1 MPNLEDSISSS
12 PRISLDSENS
22 LAYYKSQ
29 YEQLEAEL
37 ADFQASSKELEAELE
52 KDVEAAERRERQLQ
66 EKVESLG
73 FEVEEW
79 KVSWA
84 KLRATGLQ
92 TEHCQYTGS
101 YGLYLMF
108 EQSKY
113 KQSKAEAN
121 TAQNT
126 LQKEITTLRDTNRTL
141 QLRLRDI
148 EVSNDDFERQAR
160 NTTSSLEDLESK
172 YNVSIERGV
181 MAEEEIK
188 TGEQEREALRIET
201 QRLRDEL
208 SDLRIEAEIRQDK
221 LRRAE
226 GAAERQHRRQP
237 PPIVPDLARPQ
248 SALSEISP
256 TTSTSSPTIATPP
269 TKSASSE
276 VSETLTPPSPP
287 VSERSV
293 PTTVTT
299 PALPVA
305 KSRLSMADS
314 NTTPRPAYQKNSS
327 RQPRHSRG
335 PSVSLTND
343 RTPSFA
349 RRTTLNRPEVE
360 QRGPGLPHSG
370 SLHQIRGLR
379 TKMTNLEERL
389 KSARSKLPA
398 PTSTPPRASP
408 RSSSVVGQS
417 FIPATVTL
425 RSNKK
430 RIGGSNASSVH
441 TPTTERPASRLS
453 SAYTPTVDRPSSRL
467 SFGIPQLS
475 PTRDMHS
482 SRPPS
487 CDPYNSRP
495 SSRASLHS
503 RQSIS
508 HLPGA
513 TSSSTSRPSSRQ
525 SNTGSQTPLG
535 HYANSTTQS
544 ESRRPRSSIGGSYA
558 STHGHGHSASVSRL
572 SNYGSSF
579 QHQEEEES
587 GEVLTPTPSRRTT
600 IGKGD
605 GQSSIPGIAP
615 ASAKKRFSGLG
626 SGRRIS
632 LGPSTGGG
640 EMGPPERRGARKLS
654 GVGETF

>member
-1 MPNLEDSISSS
+1 
-12 PRISLDSENS
+12 
-22 LAYYKSQ
+22 
-29 YEQLEAEL
+29 
-37 ADFQASSKELEAELE
+37 
-52 KDVEAAERRERQLQ
+52 
-66 EKVESLG
+66 
-73 FEVEEW
+73 
-79 KVSWA
+79 
-84 KLRATGLQ
+84 
-92 TEHCQYTGS
+92 
-101 YGLYLMF
+101 MF
-108 EQSKY
+108 EQTRY

-121 TAQNT
+121 TAQTT

-141 QLRLRDI
+141 QLRLRDT

-172 YNVSIERGV
+172 YNISIERGV

-188 TGEQEREALRIET
+188 AGEQEREALRIET

-208 SDLRIEAEIRQDK
+208 SDLKIEAEIRQDK

-226 GAAERQHRRQP
+226 GVAERQRRLQP
-237 PPIVPDLARPQ
+237 PPIVSDLARPQ
-248 SALSEISP
+248 SALSEMSP
-256 TTSTSSPTIATPP
+256 TTSASSPTIATPP
-269 TKSASSE
+269 AKSASSE

-287 VSERSV
+287 VSEGSV
-293 PTTVTT
+293 PATITT
-299 PALPVA
+299 PALPLV
-305 KSRLSMADS
+305 KSRLSMAGP
-314 NTTPRPAYQKNSS
+314 NTTPRPAHQKNSS
-327 RQPRHSRG
+327 HQPRHSRG
-335 PSVSLTND
+335 PSVPLNND

-349 RRTTLNRPEVE
+349 RRTTLNRTGLE
-360 QRGPGLPHSG
+360 QKGPSLPHSG

-408 RSSSVVGQS
+408 RSGSVAGQS
-417 FIPATVTL
+417 FVPATVTM

-453 SAYTPTVDRPSSRL
+453 SAYTPSVDRPSSRL

-487 CDPYNSRP
+487 RDPHNSRP
-495 SSRASLHS
+495 SSRASLSS

-513 TSSSTSRPSSRQ
+513 VSSSISRPSSRQ
-525 SNTGSQTPLG
+525 SNTSSQTPLG
-535 HYANSTTQS
+535 HHANSTSQS
-544 ESRRPRSSIGGSYA
+544 ETRRPRSSIGGSYA

-572 SNYGSSF
+572 SNYGTSF

-600 IGKGD
+600 IGKGESA
-605 GQSSIPGIAP
+605 SSIPGIAS
-615 ASAKKRFSGLG
+615 ASTTKRYSGLG

-632 LGPSTGGG
+632 LGMGTAGMD
-640 EMGPPERRGARKLS
+640 MGPPERRGARKLS

>member
-1 MPNLEDSISSS
+1 M
-12 PRISLDSENS
+12 
-22 LAYYKSQ
+22 
-29 YEQLEAEL
+29 EAT
-37 ADFQASSKELEAELE
+37 D
-52 KDVEAAERRERQLQ
+52 
-66 EKVESLG
+66 
-73 FEVEEW
+73 
-79 KVSWA
+79 
-84 KLRATGLQ
+84 LRAGLRWHQ
-92 TEHCQYTGS
+92 I
-101 YGLYLMF
+101 YGWCLIF
-108 EQSKY
+108 EQTKY

-126 LQKEITTLRDTNRTL
+126 LQREITTLRDTNRTL
-141 QLRLRDI
+141 QLKLRDT

-172 YNVSIERGV
+172 YNISIERGV

-188 TGEQEREALRIET
+188 AGEQEREALRIET

-208 SDLRIEAEIRQDK
+208 SDLKIEAEIRQDK

-226 GAAERQHRRQP
+226 GAAERHLRRQP
-237 PPIVPDLARPQ
+237 PQIAADLARPQ
-248 SALSEISP
+248 SALSEVSP

-287 VSERSV
+287 ASEKSV
-293 PTTVTT
+293 PTTITT
-299 PALPVA
+299 TALPVA

-314 NTTPRPAYQKNSS
+314 NTTPRPSYQKNSTLQT
-327 RQPRHSRG
+327 RQSRG

-349 RRTTLNRPEVE
+349 RRTTLNRADPE
-360 QRGPGLPHSG
+360 QKGPVFPHSG

-389 KSARSKLPA
+389 KSARSKLP
-398 PTSTPPRASP
+398 TSTNTPPRISP
-408 RSSSVVGQS
+408 RSGSVFGPS
-417 FIPATVTL
+417 FIPATVTM

-441 TPTTERPASRLS
+441 TPTTDRPASRLS
-453 SAYTPTVDRPSSRL
+453 SAYTPTIDRPSSRL
-467 SFGIPQLS
+467 SFGIPQPS
-475 PTRDMHS
+475 TTRDMHS

-487 CDPYNSRP
+487 RDPHSSRP
-495 SSRASLHS
+495 SSRASLSS

-513 TSSSTSRPSSRQ
+513 NSSSNSRPSSRQ
-525 SNTGSQTPLG
+525 SNTSNQTPLG

-558 STHGHGHSASVSRL
+558 NTHGHGHSASASRL
-572 SNYGSSF
+572 SNYGSAF
-579 QHQEEEES
+579 LHQEEEET

-600 IGKGD
+600 IGKGE
-605 GQSSIPGIAP
+605 GGSSIPGIAP
-615 ASAKKRFSGLG
+615 ASSTKRYSGLG

-640 EMGPPERRGARKLS
+640 DMGPPERRIARKLS

>member
-1 MPNLEDSISSS
+1 MSSLDDSIHSS
-12 PRISLDSENS
+12 PRVPTDPADS
-22 LAYYKSQ
+22 LAYYKAQ

-52 KDVEAAERRERQLQ
+52 KDIEAAERRERQLQ

-73 FEVEEW
+73 FETEEW
-79 KVSWA
+79 KVSKPTVSA
-84 KLRATGLQ
+84 MDLPAG
-92 TEHCQYTGS
+92 HCQHETH
-101 YGLYLMF
+101 GLCLILG
-108 EQSKY
+108 QTKY

-121 TAQNT
+121 TAQNA
-126 LQKEITTLRDTNRTL
+126 LQKEITSLRDTNRTL

-172 YNVSIERGV
+172 YNISIERGV

-188 TGEQEREALRIET
+188 AGEQEREALRIET

-208 SDLRIEAEIRQDK
+208 SDLKIEAEIRQDK

-226 GAAERQHRRQP
+226 GAAQRHRQRQP

-248 SALSEISP
+248 SASSELSPS
-256 TTSTSSPTIATPP
+256 TSTSSPTIATPP

-276 VSETLTPPSPP
+276 ISDTLTPPSPP
-287 VSERSV
+287 VSEKSV
-293 PTTVTT
+293 PTTNTT
-299 PALPVA
+299 HALPVA

-327 RQPRHSRG
+327 IQPRHSRG
-335 PSVSLTND
+335 PSLSLAND

-349 RRTTLNRPEVE
+349 RRTTLNRFDLE
-360 QRGPGLPHSG
+360 QKGPSISQSG

-398 PTSTPPRASP
+398 PASTPPRVSP
-408 RSSSVVGQS
+408 RSGSIVGQS
-417 FIPATVTL
+417 FIPATVTM

-430 RIGGSNASSVH
+430 RTGGSNASSVH
-441 TPTTERPASRLS
+441 TPTLERPASRLS
-453 SAYTPTVDRPSSRL
+453 SAYTPSLDRPSSRL

-475 PTRDMHS
+475 PTREMHS

-487 CDPYNSRP
+487 RDPHNSRP
-495 SSRASLHS
+495 SSRTSLSS

-525 SNTGSQTPLG
+525 SNTGSQTALG
-535 HYANSTTQS
+535 HYANSATQS

-572 SNYGSSF
+572 SNYSSSF
-579 QHQEEEES
+579 QQQEEEES

-600 IGKGD
+600 VGKSESG
-605 GQSSIPGIAP
+605 SSIPGIAP
-615 ASAKKRFSGLG
+615 ASAKKRFSGFG

-632 LGPSTGGG
+632 LGPSTGG

>member
-1 MPNLEDSISSS
+1 MPSLEDSISSS
-12 PRISLDSENS
+12 PSILTDSENL

-52 KDVEAAERRERQLQ
+52 KDVESAEKRERQLQ

-79 KVSWA
+79 K
-84 KLRATGLQ
+84 T
-92 TEHCQYTGS
+92 
-101 YGLYLMF
+101 
-108 EQSKY
+108 KY

-181 MAEEEIK
+181 MVEEEIK
-188 TGEQEREALRIET
+188 AGEQEREALRIET

-208 SDLRIEAEIRQDK
+208 SDLKIEAEIRQDK

-226 GAAERQHRRQP
+226 GAAERQRRRQP

-248 SALSEISP
+248 SALSEVSP
-256 TTSTSSPTIATPP
+256 TTSNSSPTIATPP

-287 VSERSV
+287 VSEKSV
-293 PTTVTT
+293 PTTITT

-314 NTTPRPAYQKNSS
+314 NTTPRPAYQKTSS

-349 RRTTLNRPEVE
+349 RRTTLNRLELE
-360 QRGPGLPHSG
+360 QKGPVLPQSG

-408 RSSSVVGQS
+408 RSGSVVGQS
-417 FIPATVTL
+417 FIPATVTM

-441 TPTTERPASRLS
+441 TPTMERPASRLS
-453 SAYTPTVDRPSSRL
+453 SAYTPNVDRPSSRL
-467 SFGIPQLS
+467 SFGIPQLN

-487 CDPYNSRP
+487 RDPHNSRP
-495 SSRASLHS
+495 SSRASLSS
-503 RQSIS
+503 RRSIS

-513 TSSSTSRPSSRQ
+513 SSSSTSRPSSRQ
-525 SNTGSQTPLG
+525 SNTSSQTPLG

-558 STHGHGHSASVSRL
+558 STHRHGHSASVSSV

-579 QHQEEEES
+579 QHQEEDES

-600 IGKGD
+600 IAKGE
-605 GQSSIPGIAP
+605 GGSSIPGIAP

-632 LGPSTGGG
+632 LGLSAGGG

>member
-1 MPNLEDSISSS
+1 MPSFQNSVSTS
-12 PRISLDSENS
+12 PSPIADSEDS

-37 ADFQASSKELEAELE
+37 ADFQASSKELEVELE

-66 EKVESLG
+66 GKVEGLG

-79 KVSWA
+79 KA
-84 KLRATGLQ
+84 
-92 TEHCQYTGS
+92 
-101 YGLYLMF
+101 
-108 EQSKY
+108 KY

-121 TAQNT
+121 TAQHA

-188 TGEQEREALRIET
+188 VGEQEREALRIET

-208 SDLRIEAEIRQDK
+208 SDLKIEAEIRQDK

-226 GAAERQHRRQP
+226 GAAEMQRRRQP
-237 PPIVPDLARPQ
+237 PPIVSDLVRPQ
-248 SALSEISP
+248 SALSETSP

-287 VSERSV
+287 ASENSV
-293 PTTVTT
+293 TTTITT

-305 KSRLSMADS
+305 KSRLSMADF
-314 NTTPRPAYQKNSS
+314 NTTPRPAYQKTSL

-335 PSVSLTND
+335 PSISLTND
-343 RTPSFA
+343 RTSSFA
-349 RRTTLNRPEVE
+349 RRTTLNRPELE
-360 QRGPGLPHSG
+360 QKGLGLPQSG

-408 RSSSVVGQS
+408 RSDPVVGQS
-417 FIPATVTL
+417 FIPATVTV

-441 TPTTERPASRLS
+441 TPTIERPASRLS
-453 SAYTPTVDRPSSRL
+453 SAYTPIVDRPSSRL

-487 CDPYNSRP
+487 RDPHDSRP
-495 SSRASLHS
+495 SSRASLSS
-503 RQSIS
+503 RRSIS

-513 TSSSTSRPSSRQ
+513 NSSSLSRPSSRQ
-525 SNTGSQTPLG
+525 SNTGNQTPLG
-535 HYANSTTQS
+535 HYAKSTAQS

-572 SNYGSSF
+572 SNYSSSF

-600 IGKGD
+600 IDKGEN
-605 GQSSIPGIAP
+605 GSSIPGIAP
-615 ASAKKRFSGLG
+615 ASAKKRFSGFG
-626 SGRRIS
+626 SGGRVS
-632 LGPSTGGG
+632 LGLSGGG

>member
-1 MPNLEDSISSS
+1 
-12 PRISLDSENS
+12 
-22 LAYYKSQ
+22 
-29 YEQLEAEL
+29 
-37 ADFQASSKELEAELE
+37 
-52 KDVEAAERRERQLQ
+52 
-66 EKVESLG
+66 
-73 FEVEEW
+73 
-79 KVSWA
+79 
-84 KLRATGLQ
+84 
-92 TEHCQYTGS
+92 
-101 YGLYLMF
+101 
-108 EQSKY
+108 
-113 KQSKAEAN
+113 
-121 TAQNT
+121 
-126 LQKEITTLRDTNRTL
+126 
-141 QLRLRDI
+141 
-148 EVSNDDFERQAR
+148 
-160 NTTSSLEDLESK
+160 
-172 YNVSIERGV
+172 

-188 TGEQEREALRIET
+188 AGEQEREALRIET

-208 SDLRIEAEIRQDK
+208 SDLKIEAEIRQDK

-226 GAAERQHRRQP
+226 GAAERHLRRQP
-237 PPIVPDLARPQ
+237 PQIASDLARPQ

-256 TTSTSSPTIATPP
+256 TTTTSSPTIATPP

-287 VSERSV
+287 ASERSI
-293 PTTVTT
+293 PTAITT
-299 PALPVA
+299 HALPIA

-314 NTTPRPAYQKNSS
+314 NTTPRPSYQKNSS
-327 RQPRHSRG
+327 LQPRHSRG

-349 RRTTLNRPEVE
+349 RRTTLSRADME
-360 QRGPGLPHSG
+360 QKGSVVPHSG

-389 KSARSKLPA
+389 RSARSKLPA
-398 PTSTPPRASP
+398 PTSTPPRVSP
-408 RSSSVVGQS
+408 RSGSVGGPS
-417 FIPATVTL
+417 FIPATVTM

-430 RIGGSNASSVH
+430 RIGGSNASSSVH

-453 SAYTPTVDRPSSRL
+453 SAYTPTIDRPSSRL

-475 PTRDMHS
+475 PTRDMYS

-487 CDPYNSRP
+487 RDPHNSRP
-495 SSRASLHS
+495 SSRASLSS

-513 TSSSTSRPSSRQ
+513 NSSSTSRPSSRQ
-525 SNTGSQTPLG
+525 SNTSNQTPLG

-558 STHGHGHSASVSRL
+558 STHGHSHSASVSRL
-572 SNYGSSF
+572 SNYGPSF
-579 QHQEEEES
+579 QHQEEEDS

-600 IGKGD
+600 MGKGE
-605 GQSSIPGIAP
+605 GGSSIPGIAP
-615 ASAKKRFSGLG
+615 ASSTKRYSGLG

-640 EMGPPERRGARKLS
+640 DMGPPERRGARKLS

>member
-1 MPNLEDSISSS
+1 
-12 PRISLDSENS
+12 
-22 LAYYKSQ
+22 
-29 YEQLEAEL
+29 
-37 ADFQASSKELEAELE
+37 
-52 KDVEAAERRERQLQ
+52 
-66 EKVESLG
+66 
-73 FEVEEW
+73 
-79 KVSWA
+79 
-84 KLRATGLQ
+84 
-92 TEHCQYTGS
+92 
-101 YGLYLMF
+101 
-108 EQSKY
+108 
-113 KQSKAEAN
+113 
-121 TAQNT
+121 
-126 LQKEITTLRDTNRTL
+126 
-141 QLRLRDI
+141 
-148 EVSNDDFERQAR
+148 
-160 NTTSSLEDLESK
+160 
-172 YNVSIERGV
+172 

-188 TGEQEREALRIET
+188 AGEQEREALRIET

-226 GAAERQHRRQP
+226 DAAERQRRRQP
-237 PPIVPDLARPQ
+237 PPIVPDVIRPQ

-276 VSETLTPPSPP
+276 ASETLTPPSPP

-293 PTTVTT
+293 PTTNTT
-299 PALPVA
+299 ISVLPVV

-314 NTTPRPAYQKNSS
+314 NTTPRPAYQKTSS
-327 RQPRHSRG
+327 RQLKHSRG
-335 PSVSLTND
+335 PSVSLAND

-349 RRTTLNRPEVE
+349 RRTTLSRPEVE
-360 QRGPGLPHSG
+360 QKGPGLPHSG

-408 RSSSVVGQS
+408 RSGPVVGQS
-417 FIPATVTL
+417 FIPATVTM

-441 TPTTERPASRLS
+441 TPTTDRPASRLS
-453 SAYTPTVDRPSSRL
+453 SAYTPTIDRPSSRL

-487 CDPYNSRP
+487 RDPHNSRP
-495 SSRASLHS
+495 SSRASLSS

-508 HLPGA
+508 HLPSA

-525 SNTGSQTPLG
+525 SNNGSQTPLG
-535 HYANSTTQS
+535 HYANTSTQS

-600 IGKGD
+600 IGNGE
-605 GQSSIPGIAP
+605 GEISIPGIAP

>member
-1 MPNLEDSISSS
+1 
-12 PRISLDSENS
+12 
-22 LAYYKSQ
+22 
-29 YEQLEAEL
+29 
-37 ADFQASSKELEAELE
+37 
-52 KDVEAAERRERQLQ
+52 
-66 EKVESLG
+66 
-73 FEVEEW
+73 
-79 KVSWA
+79 
-84 KLRATGLQ
+84 
-92 TEHCQYTGS
+92 
-101 YGLYLMF
+101 MF
-108 EQSKY
+108 EQTRY

-121 TAQNT
+121 TAQTT

-141 QLRLRDI
+141 QLRLRDT

-172 YNVSIERGV
+172 YNISIERGV

-188 TGEQEREALRIET
+188 AGEQEREALRIET

-208 SDLRIEAEIRQDK
+208 SDLKIEAEIRQDK

-226 GAAERQHRRQP
+226 GAAERQRRLQP
-237 PPIVPDLARPQ
+237 PSIVSDLARPQ
-248 SALSEISP
+248 SALSEMSP
-256 TTSTSSPTIATPP
+256 TTSASSPTIATPP
-269 TKSASSE
+269 AKSASSE

-287 VSERSV
+287 LSEKSV
-293 PTTVTT
+293 PATITT
-299 PALPVA
+299 PVLPVL
-305 KSRLSMADS
+305 KSRLSMAGT
-314 NTTPRPAYQKNSS
+314 NTTPRPGHQKNSS
-327 RQPRHSRG
+327 HQPRHSRG
-335 PSVSLTND
+335 PSVPLNND

-349 RRTTLNRPEVE
+349 RRTTLNRTALE
-360 QRGPGLPHSG
+360 QKVPPLPHSE

-389 KSARSKLPA
+389 KSARSRLPA
-398 PTSTPPRASP
+398 PTSTPPRGSP
-408 RSSSVVGQS
+408 RSGSVAGQS
-417 FIPATVTL
+417 FVPATVTM

-453 SAYTPTVDRPSSRL
+453 SAYTPIADRPSSRL

-487 CDPYNSRP
+487 RDPHNSRP
-495 SSRASLHS
+495 SSRASLSS

-513 TSSSTSRPSSRQ
+513 VSSSVSRPSSRQ
-525 SNTGSQTPLG
+525 SNTSSQTPLG
-535 HYANSTTQS
+535 HYAKSTSQS
-544 ESRRPRSSIGGSYA
+544 ESRRPRSSIGGSYD

-600 IGKGD
+600 IGKGETA
-605 GQSSIPGIAP
+605 SSIPGIAS
-615 ASAKKRFSGLG
+615 ASTTKRYSGLG
-626 SGRRIS
+626 SGRRTS
-632 LGPSTGGG
+632 LGMGTAGMD
-640 EMGPPERRGARKLS
+640 MGPPERRGARKLS

>member
-1 MPNLEDSISSS
+1 
-12 PRISLDSENS
+12 
-22 LAYYKSQ
+22 
-29 YEQLEAEL
+29 
-37 ADFQASSKELEAELE
+37 
-52 KDVEAAERRERQLQ
+52 
-66 EKVESLG
+66 
-73 FEVEEW
+73 
-79 KVSWA
+79 
-84 KLRATGLQ
+84 
-92 TEHCQYTGS
+92 
-101 YGLYLMF
+101 MF
-108 EQSKY
+108 EQTRY

-121 TAQNT
+121 TAQTT

-141 QLRLRDI
+141 QLRLRDT

-172 YNVSIERGV
+172 YNISIERGV

-188 TGEQEREALRIET
+188 AGEQEREALRIET

-208 SDLRIEAEIRQDK
+208 SDLKIEAEIRQDK

-226 GAAERQHRRQP
+226 GAAERQRRLQP
-237 PPIVPDLARPQ
+237 PSIVSDLARPQ
-248 SALSEISP
+248 SALSEMSP
-256 TTSTSSPTIATPP
+256 TTSASSPTIATPP
-269 TKSASSE
+269 AKSASSE

-287 VSERSV
+287 VSEKSV
-293 PTTVTT
+293 SATITT
-299 PALPVA
+299 PALPLV
-305 KSRLSMADS
+305 KSRLSMAGP
-314 NTTPRPAYQKNSS
+314 NTTPRPGHQKNSS
-327 RQPRHSRG
+327 HQPRHSRG
-335 PSVSLTND
+335 PSVPLNND

-349 RRTTLNRPEVE
+349 RRTTLNRTGLE
-360 QRGPGLPHSG
+360 QKGPSLPHSG

-408 RSSSVVGQS
+408 RSGSVDGQP
-417 FIPATVTL
+417 FVPATVTM

-475 PTRDMHS
+475 PTREMHS

-487 CDPYNSRP
+487 RDPHNSRP
-495 SSRASLHS
+495 SSRASLSS

-513 TSSSTSRPSSRQ
+513 VSSSISRPSSRQ

-535 HYANSTTQS
+535 HYANSTSQS

-558 STHGHGHSASVSRL
+558 STHGHGHSASVSRP

-600 IGKGD
+600 IGKGE
-605 GQSSIPGIAP
+605 GASSIPGIAP
-615 ASAKKRFSGLG
+615 ASATKRSSGLG

-632 LGPSTGGG
+632 LGMGTVGM
-640 EMGPPERRGARKLS
+640 EMGPPEKRGVRKLS

>member
-1 MPNLEDSISSS
+1 
-12 PRISLDSENS
+12 
-22 LAYYKSQ
+22 
-29 YEQLEAEL
+29 
-37 ADFQASSKELEAELE
+37 
-52 KDVEAAERRERQLQ
+52 
-66 EKVESLG
+66 
-73 FEVEEW
+73 
-79 KVSWA
+79 
-84 KLRATGLQ
+84 
-92 TEHCQYTGS
+92 
-101 YGLYLMF
+101 
-108 EQSKY
+108 
-113 KQSKAEAN
+113 
-121 TAQNT
+121 
-126 LQKEITTLRDTNRTL
+126 
-141 QLRLRDI
+141 
-148 EVSNDDFERQAR
+148 
-160 NTTSSLEDLESK
+160 
-172 YNVSIERGV
+172 

-188 TGEQEREALRIET
+188 AGEQEREALRIET

-208 SDLRIEAEIRQDK
+208 SDLKIEAEIRQDK

-226 GAAERQHRRQP
+226 DAAERQRRRQP
-237 PPIVPDLARPQ
+237 PPIAPDLTRPQ

-287 VSERSV
+287 VSEKSV
-293 PTTVTT
+293 PTTITT
-299 PALPVA
+299 PSLPVA
-305 KSRLSMADS
+305 KSRLSIADS
-314 NTTPRPAYQKNSS
+314 NTTPRPSYQKKSS
-327 RQPRHSRG
+327 LQPKHSRG
-335 PSVSLTND
+335 PSVSLTHD
-343 RTPSFA
+343 RTSSFA
-349 RRTTLNRPEVE
+349 PRTTLNRAD
-360 QRGPGLPHSG
+360 PGHKDPSLPHSG

-379 TKMTNLEERL
+379 TKMTNLEQRL

-398 PTSTPPRASP
+398 PTSTPPGVSP
-408 RSSSVVGQS
+408 RSGSVAGSS
-417 FIPATVTL
+417 FIPATVTM

-430 RIGGSNASSVH
+430 RIGGSNASSSVH
-441 TPTTERPASRLS
+441 TPTIERPASRLS
-453 SAYTPTVDRPSSRL
+453 SAYIPTIDRPSSRL

-487 CDPYNSRP
+487 RDPHNSRP
-495 SSRASLHS
+495 SSRASLSS

-513 TSSSTSRPSSRQ
+513 TSLSTSRPSSRQ

-579 QHQEEEES
+579 QHQQEEDS

-600 IGKGD
+600 MGKGD
-605 GQSSIPGIAP
+605 GGSSIPGIAP
-615 ASAKKRFSGLG
+615 ASAKKRYSGLG

-640 EMGPPERRGARKLS
+640 EMGPPERRGARMLS

>member
-1 MPNLEDSISSS
+1 MEGNLAQTAGDRPASRTLSARQID
-12 PRISLDSENS
+12 RWCLIL
-22 LAYYKSQ
+22 
-29 YEQLEAEL
+29 EQ
-37 ADFQASSKELEAELE
+37 
-52 KDVEAAERRERQLQ
+52 
-66 EKVESLG
+66 
-73 FEVEEW
+73 
-79 KVSWA
+79 
-84 KLRATGLQ
+84 T
-92 TEHCQYTGS
+92 
-101 YGLYLMF
+101 
-108 EQSKY
+108 KY

-121 TAQNT
+121 AAQNT

-141 QLRLRDI
+141 QLKLRDI

-188 TGEQEREALRIET
+188 AGEQERETLRIET

-208 SDLRIEAEIRQDK
+208 SDLKIEADIRQDK

-226 GAAERQHRRQP
+226 GAAERHRRRQP
-237 PPIVPDLARPQ
+237 PRIAPDLARPQ

-287 VSERSV
+287 VSEKST
-293 PTTVTT
+293 PSTITT

-314 NTTPRPAYQKNSS
+314 NTTPRPSYQKHSS
-327 RQPRHSRG
+327 LQPRHSRG

-343 RTPSFA
+343 RTFA
-349 RRTTLNRPEVE
+349 RRTTLNRADLE
-360 QRGPGLPHSG
+360 QKASGLPHSG

-398 PTSTPPRASP
+398 PTSTPPRVSP
-408 RSSSVVGQS
+408 RSSSVVGHS

-441 TPTTERPASRLS
+441 TPTIERPASRLS
-453 SAYTPTVDRPSSRL
+453 SAYTPTIDRPSSRL

-487 CDPYNSRP
+487 RDPHNSRP
-495 SSRASLHS
+495 SSRASLSS

-508 HLPGA
+508 HLPSA
-513 TSSSTSRPSSRQ
+513 TPSGNSRPSSRQ
-525 SNTGSQTPLG
+525 SNTGSQSSLG
-535 HYANSTTQS
+535 HYANSTAQS

-558 STHGHGHSASVSRL
+558 STHGHSHSASVNRL

-579 QHQEEEES
+579 RHREEEEEES

-600 IGKGD
+600 MGKGD
-605 GQSSIPGIAP
+605 GGSSIPGIAP
-615 ASAKKRFSGLG
+615 ASAKKRYSGLG